1 MKTEFEVSDL
11 VRWRTLG
18 SIASTSRGLGI
29 VLEKVQRSSKNVLNF
44 YCFDFTTEEEAPHA
58 YKVHWYGI
66 KKDISLGLLSS
77 NTEWCVTKDLV
88 PA

>member
-1 MKTEFEVSDL
+1 MKTEFKVGDL
-11 VRWRTLG
+11 VRWRSLG
-18 SIASTSRGLGI
+18 TIASSSRGLGI

-66 KKDISLGLLSS
+66 NEDIAVFFSS
-77 NTEWCVTKDLV
+77 NDEWCVAKHLIH
-88 PA
+88 A